1 MIAHLTGNILLI
13 SNDSLILDVHG
24 VGYEVFIS
32 ATNLERLKNSTSPV
46 SLLIYT
52 AVRED
57 NLSLFGFLTIQ
68 EKQIFLKLISVS
80 GIGPKLALSI
90 LSKISTEELIRAIF
104 QKDLLTLTSISGVGK
119 KTAERLVVELKD
131 KLIHLSKD
139 SSLESPAPKITPL
152 IDDLLSALLN
162 LGYNKIEAEKTL
174 KVIQFTEPT
183 NFEKTLKE
191 SLQALSK
198 G

>member
-1 MIAHLTGNILLI
+1 
-13 SNDSLILDVHG
+13 
-24 VGYEVFIS
+24 
-32 ATNLERLKNSTSPV
+32 
-46 SLLIYT
+46 
-52 AVRED
+52 
-57 NLSLFGFLTIQ
+57 
-68 EKQIFLKLISVS
+68 LISVS

-131 KLIHLSKD
+131 KLLHLSKD
-139 SSLESPAPKITPL
+139 SSLENQTPKITTL

>member
-1 MIAHLTGNILLI
+1 MIAHLTGNILNF
-13 SNDSLILDVHG
+13 SNDSLILDVNG
-24 VGYEVFIS
+24 VGYEVFVS
-32 ATNLERLKNSTSPV
+32 VTNLERLKSSTVPV

-57 NLSLFGFLTIQ
+57 NLSLFGFLTSQ

-90 LSKISTEELIRAIF
+90 LSKISTEDLIRAIF
-104 QKDLLTLTSISGVGK
+104 QKDLLTLTSISGIGK

-131 KLIHLSKD
+131 KLLSLSKD
-139 SSLESPAPKITPL
+139 SSLESGTPKITPL

-174 KVIQFTEPT
+174 KAIRFTEPT

-198 G
+198 

>member
-13 SNDSLILDVHG
+13 SNDSLTLDVHG

-139 SSLESPAPKITPL
+139 SSLESPAPKISPL

>member
-1 MIAHLTGNILLI
+1 MIAHLTGNILHF

-24 VGYEVFIS
+24 VGYEVFLS

-57 NLSLFGFLTIQ
+57 NLSLFGFSTTQ

-104 QKDLLTLTSISGVGK
+104 QKDLLTLTSISGIGK

-131 KLIHLSKD
+131 KLLHLSKD
-139 SSLESPAPKITPL
+139 SSMENPTPKITPL

-174 KVIQFTEPT
+174 KLIQFTEPT

-198 G
+198 